1 MEHSVPTGWA
11 ESAMSPTPFP
21 RAPDNL
27 QRSLNGFFTT
37 LEKAQNGHMMLRL
50 LYRRR
55 KGCTGTAQFQSM
67 RLQACHRPPMQRM
80 LSSAPSREFAEP
92 KGDKAAVPCGSC
104 NLMVETG
111 HNSQGQ
117 QNVPLYTKPLSI
129 WKTEK
134 NKIKL
139 KLSLFSKKCHDAND
153 KLFLSAH

>member
-1 MEHSVPTGWA
+1 MERSVPTGWA

-67 RLQACHRPPMQRM
+67 RLQACHRPPVH
-80 LSSAPSREFAEP
+80 PAE
-92 KGDKAAVPCGSC
+92 
-104 NLMVETG
+104 NLQNQKETK
-111 HNSQGQ
+111 QLCF
-117 QNVPLYTKPLSI
+117 VVLVT
-129 WKTEK
+129 
-134 NKIKL
+134 
-139 KLSLFSKKCHDAND
+139 
-153 KLFLSAH
+153 